1 MVADDMFKIVESA
14 YGKVNIIYNVLS
26 SQFDN
31 DFALNNEVNQ
41 CMLSLQIRVCKLP
54 YPFLAR
60 VSQFRNVS
68 N

>member
-41 CMLSLQIRVCKLP
+41 CML
-54 YPFLAR
+54 
-60 VSQFRNVS
+60 
-68 N
+68 

>member
-31 DFALNNEVNQ
+31 DFATRLIN
-41 CMLSLQIRVCKLP
+41 VC
-54 YPFLAR
+54 YSII
-60 VSQFRNVS
+60 VD
-68 N
+68 